1 MTTPTVVVVGNGLIG
16 SAAARRLADRGA
28 DVVVVGPSEPQDHAT
43 HDGVFSSH
51 YDEGRLVSVHQD
63 DRTWSTIARR
73 STDAFAELEQ
83 RSGVRFH
90 LPVGRLSVVA
100 SSDVDTVRSRIE
112 RDGPDRRS
120 LRVWP
125 GADPSWRDRFP
136 FLEVPDGFGL
146 VSEGPPAGVINP
158 RAMLRA
164 ENLVAQQA
172 GARFLDDRVVSLA
185 SRSAGV
191 VATTAGGETIRA
203 DRAVLAAGAFTNF
216 ADLAPAPV
224 PLRLK
229 TETTIRAA
237 VNDAT
242 ARGLATMPAIT
253 YDIDDD
259 DIDDVYLAPPL
270 RYPDGVHRIKMGCN
284 TANETWPAGLAEVLE
299 WFRHG
304 DSDRDLEPM
313 ERALRSLVPRVEL
326 FDVTTHRCIVSYT
339 PSGYP
344 TIDHAPGDEHRRIVV
359 AVGGNGTGAQGADA
373 LGEIAA
379 GLAVDDRWPD
389 DIERGVFRVGQDW
402 NARVDRLSN
411 AQRRAR
417 ERQPGDTA

>member
-1 MTTPTVVVVGNGLIG
+1 MTSLRVVVVGNGLIG
-16 SAAARRLADRGA
+16 GASARRLADLGA

-51 YDEGRLVSVHQD
+51 YDEGRLVSAHHR

-73 STDAFAELEQ
+73 SIDGFAELER
-83 RSGVRFH
+83 RSGVSFH

-100 SSDVDTVRSRIE
+100 QRDVDTVRSRAE
-112 RDGPDRRS
+112 RADPARRV
-120 LRVWP
+120 LRVWS
-125 GADPSWRDRFP
+125 GTDLSWRDRFP
-136 FLEVPDGFGL
+136 FLQVPDGFGL

-164 ENLVAQQA
+164 QNLVARQA

-185 SRSAGV
+185 SRSTGV
-191 VATTAGGETIRA
+191 VATTVGGETIRA

-216 ADLAPAPV
+216 ADLTPVPV

-229 TETTIRAA
+229 TETTIRAG
-237 VNDAT
+237 VSDAT
-242 ARGLATMPAIT
+242 ARALASMPAIT

-259 DIDDVYLAPPL
+259 DVDDVYLAPPL

-284 TANETWPAGLAEVLE
+284 TANETWPCDFAEVVE

-326 FDVTTHRCIVSYT
+326 LDVTTHRCIVTYT

-344 TIDHAPGDEHRRIVV
+344 TIDHAPADEHRRVVV

-373 LGEIAA
+373 LGQIAA

-389 DIERGVFRVGQDW
+389 GIDRDLFRVGQDW
-402 NARVDRLSN
+402 DARVDRLSN